1 MTSVAGYGP
10 PPREVSD
17 FRGPHEVSDLAGT
30 PGLPPHQISDFAGTP
45 GLPPHQISDLAG
57 TPGLRFSDRGL
68 PPLHY
73 FGRIIGQPP
82 IWLEG
87 RVLSENLRLRG
98 TAIYAGDG
106 LPRGT
111 GQPVLLIPGFMA
123 GARSLATLQGWL
135 LRIGYHAE
143 ITGVGFNVRHSEAI
157 LNMVLLRLVD
167 LYGWLGQR
175 VTLIGHS
182 RGGLLAKVAAHRHP
196 EMVECVAALGAPLA
210 DPYDISPF
218 TMAGV
223 RMAQAF
229 NLVRFG
235 RTGAVERPFLQDLA
249 APARRPLVSVYSRT
263 DAIVHWRACI
273 RPDARCV
280 EVVSSHVGLA
290 VNPDVYA
297 VLAHLL
303 ASPGRPWRRPS
314 ATYV

>member
-1 MTSVAGYGP
+1 M
-10 PPREVSD
+10 
-17 FRGPHEVSDLAGT
+17 
-30 PGLPPHQISDFAGTP
+30 
-45 GLPPHQISDLAG
+45 
-57 TPGLRFSDRGL
+57 RFSDRGL

-82 IWLEG
+82 IWLES
-87 RVLSENLRLRG
+87 RALSENLRLRG
-98 TAIYAGDG
+98 AAVYAGDG
-106 LPRGT
+106 LLRGR
-111 GQPVLLIPGFMA
+111 GQPLLLIPGFMA
-123 GARSLATLQGWL
+123 GARSLATLHGWL

-143 ITGVGFNVRHSEAI
+143 VAEVGFNVRHSEAV
-157 LNMVLLRLVD
+157 LKVVLLRLVD
-167 LYGWLGQR
+167 LYGWLGHR

-196 EMVECVAALGAPLA
+196 EMVERVVALGAPLA

-223 RMAQAF
+223 RFAQAF

-235 RTGAVERPFLQDLA
+235 RTGAVERQFLQDLA
-249 APARRPLVSVYSRT
+249 APARRPVVSIYSRT

-273 RPDARCV
+273 RADAECV

-297 VLAHLL
+297 VLARLL
-303 ASPGRPWRRPS
+303 ASPARPGRRPS